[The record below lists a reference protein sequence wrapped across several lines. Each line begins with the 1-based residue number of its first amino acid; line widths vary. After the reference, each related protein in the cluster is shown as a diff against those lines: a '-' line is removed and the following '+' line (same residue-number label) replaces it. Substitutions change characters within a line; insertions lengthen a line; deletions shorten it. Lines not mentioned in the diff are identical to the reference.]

1 MIFNREFSAHL
12 DKDSHCTFRRKLQ
25 YFTLFKCKNNNCLFG
40 GITFIGIKKH
50 KFFTLLKAIT
60 FQQRKKQ
67 LLMYPYA
74 GTTEY
79 HKKIRDKIM
88 SLKNE
93 IWREKKPINNKLLLE
108 ECCIFYI

>member
-1 MIFNREFSAHL
+1 MINREFSAHL
-12 DKDSHCTFRRKLQ
+12 DKDCTFQRKLQ
-25 YFTLFKCKNNNCLFG
+25 YFTLFKGKNKNCLFG

-50 KFFTLLKAIT
+50 EFFTFLKAIT

-67 LLMYPYA
+67 LLMYRYA

-88 SLKNE
+88 SFNNE
-93 IWREKKPINNKLLLE
+93 IWVKNTYL
-108 ECCIFYI
+108 